1 MNTKVYTSRDLE
13 KIFYEN
19 MIAIGFNN
27 FNLDSYR
34 DKFNKA
40 LKAVEKS
47 NGYRFIEED
56 WIHKTWKE
64 VRINMFFKYKENE
77 HALETMPEEEREKWF
92 SHHILQ
98 ETMIAVHMNSL
109 ITND

>member
-1 MNTKVYTSRDLE
+1 MNAEVYTSRDLE

-47 NGYRFIEED
+47 NGYRFIE
-56 WIHKTWKE
+56 
-64 VRINMFFKYKENE
+64 
-77 HALETMPEEEREKWF
+77 
-92 SHHILQ
+92 
-98 ETMIAVHMNSL
+98 
-109 ITND
+109 